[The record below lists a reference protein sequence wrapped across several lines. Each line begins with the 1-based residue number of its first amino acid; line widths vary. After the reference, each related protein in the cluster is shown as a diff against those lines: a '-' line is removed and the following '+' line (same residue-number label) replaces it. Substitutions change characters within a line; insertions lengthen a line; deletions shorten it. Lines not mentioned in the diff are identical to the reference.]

1 MNKIKMW
8 TVKFNKDICGGNLF
22 MMRIYEMR
30 QKEIINIKDGTRFG
44 FVADLE
50 IDTKEGKIKKIIVP
64 GPARVFGVFGRDT
77 EYAIPWG
84 DIKQVGDDII
94 LVDVDP
100 DDCVEEL

>member
-1 MNKIKMW
+1 MI
-8 TVKFNKDICGGNLF
+8 
-22 MMRIYEMR
+22 RIYELR

-50 IDTKEGKIKKIIVP
+50 IDQKNGKISKLIVP

-77 EYAIPWG
+77 EYSIPWD
-84 DIKQVGDDII
+84 DIKQIGDDII

-100 DDCVEEL
+100 KDCTEEL